1 MSIRPFSTN
10 EIDNLREVIEQNGFR
25 LNGLIKDYFRYS
37 ISKNK
42 ILIFTLKIP
51 VHLPIQLNIPFE
63 VANFQISIAFRFF
76 HLNQNIYKFILSLM
90 KLLKDLSLEVSIEH
104 KFPIQGKERQ
114 LVDVLN
120 LVIPEVVKEEN
131 DRAWMNRIRISLMNK
146 RERFKE
152 FDNVKIKDISESL
165 VRAGLNPTFNVP
177 WELSKG
183 LPKLR
188 TAETLFYSTEEPE
201 FFILEKGYL
210 TYFKDLEYEKF
221 YLRTFYES
229 YTPYLLNEIFG
240 DNPNFKLEVLVE
252 TWIKFARL
260 LLNSAIEIIDSIEI
274 NKNEFVNFR
283 PQKTLDSINFEFKQI
298 NFPLSAL
305 YYECS
310 TSKELYTL
318 HNDLFN
324 TPPTSFEVIEYVN
337 YLTEA
342 ESLRKNYKF
351 QEASKI
357 LEDSLK
363 IFNKYRQKKIVVS
376 ILLQLRKIASI
387 LNQNN
392 AEINYLV
399 NALEIAKS
407 GEIPLHFVI
416 RIHYKLGKAYFKL
429 KNYNNALKHFL
440 IILNFLKEER
450 ELFNKI
456 EYEGLASLY
465 TGISYLEQNKIPDS
479 QIFLKE
485 AFQIGNKS
493 PKVKLK
499 YHLLRGIYYK
509 DKEKYSQAQKLF
521 KTAVSGNKINESQY
535 QNILLDLLLEI
546 GEFHIHY
553 RKDTKKA
560 FYNLELASKF
570 LSKKTISGL
579 KRSLRWTLLMG
590 DFYKILINDSEKSS
604 YYLGQSR
611 IIRSQLNTIGVID

>member
-51 VHLPIQLNIPFE
+51 VHLPIQLNVPLE
-63 VANFQISIAFRFF
+63 VASFQISIAFRFF
-76 HLNQNIYKFILSLM
+76 HLNQNMYKFVLSLM
-90 KLLKDLSLEVSIEH
+90 KLLKELSLQVSIEH

-120 LVIPEVVKEEN
+120 LVIPEIIKDEN
-131 DRAWMNRIRISLMNK
+131 DRAWINRIRISLMNK

-165 VRAGLNPTFNVP
+165 IKSGLHPTFNVP
-177 WELSKG
+177 WELING

-201 FFILEKGYL
+201 FFILEKGYF

-229 YTPYLLNEIFG
+229 YTPYLLNEIFD
-240 DNPNFKLEVLVE
+240 DNPNLLEVFVE

-260 LLNSAIEIIDSIEI
+260 LLNSAIEIIDSIET
-274 NKNEFVNFR
+274 NQNEFVNFR
-283 PQKTLDSINFEFKQI
+283 PQKILDSINFEFKQI

-310 TSKELYTL
+310 TSKELYSL

-376 ILLQLRKIASI
+376 ILLQLRKIASY
-387 LNQNN
+387 LNQNK
-392 AEINYLV
+392 AEINYLI
-399 NALEIAKS
+399 NALEIAKT
-407 GEIPLHFVI
+407 GEVPLHFVI
-416 RIHYKLGKAYFKL
+416 RIHYQLGKTYFKL
-429 KNYNNALKHFL
+429 KDYNNALKHFL

-450 ELFNKI
+450 KLFNKI

-465 TGISYLEQNKIPDS
+465 TGISYLELSKIHDS
-479 QIFLKE
+479 QIFLKN
-485 AFQIGNKS
+485 AFQIGNNS

-499 YHLLRGIYYK
+499 YHVLREIYYK
-509 DKEKYSQAQKLF
+509 YKEKYSQAQKLF
-521 KTAVSGNKINESQY
+521 KTAVSGNEINNTQY
-535 QNILLDLLLEI
+535 QNIILDLLLEI
-546 GEFHIHY
+546 GEFHIHH

-560 FYNLELASKF
+560 FYNLELASKL
-570 LSKKTISGL
+570 LSKKTLSGL

-590 DFYKILINDSEKSS
+590 DFYKIMINDSEKSS

-611 IIRSQLNTIGVID
+611 IIRSQLNTIGVIE

>member
-42 ILIFTLKIP
+42 ILIFTLKFP
-51 VHLPIQLNIPFE
+51 VYLPIQLNIPLE
-63 VANFQISIAFRFF
+63 VASFQISIAFRFF
-76 HLNQNIYKFILSLM
+76 NLNQNMYKFILSLM
-90 KLLKDLSLEVSIEH
+90 KLIKELSLQVSIEH
-104 KFPIQGKERQ
+104 NFPIQGKERQ

-120 LVIPEVVKEEN
+120 LVIPEVIKDEN

-152 FDNVKIKDISESL
+152 FDNIKIKNTSDIL
-165 VRAGLNPTFNVP
+165 VKSGLNPTFNVP
-177 WELSKG
+177 WELLKG

-201 FFILEKGYL
+201 FFILEKGYF
-210 TYFKDLEYEKF
+210 TYFKDLEYKKF
-221 YLRTFYES
+221 NIRTFYES
-229 YTPYLLNEIFG
+229 YTPYILNEIFR
-240 DNPNFKLEVLVE
+240 DIPQFKLEIFVE

-260 LLNSAIEIIDSIEI
+260 LLNSAIDIIDTKEI
-274 NKNEFVNFR
+274 NQNEFINFR
-283 PQKTLDSINFEFKQI
+283 PQKTLDSINFEFKQN

-324 TPPTSFEVIEYVN
+324 TPPTSFEVIEHVN

-376 ILLQLRKIASI
+376 ILLQLRKIASY
-387 LNQNN
+387 LNQNK
-392 AEINYLV
+392 AEINYLI
-399 NALEIAKS
+399 NAMEIAKS
-407 GEIPLHFVI
+407 GEVPLHFVI
-416 RIHYKLGKAYFKL
+416 RIHYKLGKTYFKL
-429 KNYNNALKHFL
+429 KDYNNALKHFL

-450 ELFNKI
+450 KLFNKI

-465 TGISYLEQNKIPDS
+465 TGISYLELSKIPDS
-479 QIFLKE
+479 QIFLKN

-521 KTAVSGNKINESQY
+521 KTAVSGNEINDTQY
-535 QNILLDLLLEI
+535 QNIILDLLLEI

-553 RKDTKKA
+553 RKDTKNA

-570 LSKKTISGL
+570 LSKKTLSGL

-590 DFYKILINDSEKSS
+590 DFYKIMINDSEKSS

-611 IIRSQLNTIGVID
+611 TIRSQLNTIGVLD

>member
-1 MSIRPFSTN
+1 MSIRPFSAN

-51 VHLPIQLNIPFE
+51 VHLPVNLTIPFE

-76 HLNQNIYKFILSLM
+76 HLNQEMYRFILSLM
-90 KLLKDLSLEVSIEH
+90 NLLKDLSLEVSIEH

-131 DRAWMNRIRISLMNK
+131 DRAWMNRIRISIMNK

-152 FDNVKIKDISESL
+152 FDNIKIKDISEALIKS
-165 VRAGLNPTFNVP
+165 GLSPTFKVP
-177 WELSKG
+177 WELIKG

-201 FFILEKGYL
+201 FFVLEKGYF

-229 YTPYLLNEIFG
+229 YTPYLLNEIF

-260 LLNSAIEIIDSIEI
+260 LLNSAIEIIDTIEI
-274 NKNEFVNFR
+274 NQNEFINLR
-283 PQKTLDSINFEFKQI
+283 PQKTLDSNNFEFERN

-305 YYECS
+305 YYECT

-376 ILLQLRKIASI
+376 ILLQLRKIASY

-392 AEINYLV
+392 AEINYLK

-407 GEIPLHFVI
+407 GEVPLHFVI
-416 RIHYKLGKAYFKL
+416 RIHYKLGKTYFKL
-429 KNYNNALKHFL
+429 KDYNNALKHFL

-450 ELFNKI
+450 KLFNKI

-465 TGISYLEQNKIPDS
+465 TGISYLELNKIPDS
-479 QIFLKE
+479 QIFLKD

-521 KTAVSGNKINESQY
+521 KTAVSGNEINDSQY

-570 LSKKTISGL
+570 LSKKTLSGL

>member
-51 VHLPIQLNIPFE
+51 VHLPLQLNIPFE
-63 VANFQISIAFRFF
+63 VASFQISIAFRFF
-76 HLNQNIYKFILSLM
+76 HLNQEMYRFILSLM

-152 FDNVKIKDISESL
+152 FDNVKIKDISEAL
-165 VRAGLNPTFNVP
+165 VKSGLNPTFNVP
-177 WELSKG
+177 WELNKG

-229 YTPYLLNEIFG
+229 YTPYLLNEIFE
-240 DNPNFKLEVLVE
+240 DNPNLLEVFVE

-260 LLNSAIEIIDSIEI
+260 LLNSAIDIIDNIEI
-274 NKNEFVNFR
+274 NQNEFVNFR
-283 PQKTLDSINFEFKQI
+283 PQKTLDAINFEFKQN

-342 ESLRKNYKF
+342 ESLRKSYKF

-357 LEDSLK
+357 LADSLK

-399 NALEIAKS
+399 NAMEIAKS
-407 GEIPLHFVI
+407 GEVPLHFVI
-416 RIHYKLGKAYFKL
+416 RIHYKLGKTYFKL
-429 KNYNNALKHFL
+429 KEYNNALKHFL

-450 ELFNKI
+450 KLFNKI

-465 TGISYLEQNKIPDS
+465 TGISYLELNKIPDS
-479 QIFLKE
+479 QIFLKS

-521 KTAVSGNKINESQY
+521 KTAVSGNEINDSQY

-546 GEFHIHY
+546 GEFYIHY

-590 DFYKILINDSEKSS
+590 DFYKILINDSEKYS

>member
-51 VHLPIQLNIPFE
+51 VHLPIQLNIPLE
-63 VANFQISIAFRFF
+63 VVSFQISIAFRFF

-120 LVIPEVVKEEN
+120 LVIPEVVKEEK

-165 VRAGLNPTFNVP
+165 IKSGLSPTFNVP
-177 WELSKG
+177 WELIKG

-188 TAETLFYSTEEPE
+188 TAETLFYSTEELE
-201 FFILEKGYL
+201 FFILEKGYF

-229 YTPYLLNEIFG
+229 YTPYLLNEIFD
-240 DNPNFKLEVLVE
+240 DNPNLLEVFVE

-260 LLNSAIEIIDSIEI
+260 LLNSAIEIIDSIET
-274 NKNEFVNFR
+274 NQNEFVNFR

-305 YYECS
+305 YYEGT

-342 ESLRKNYKF
+342 ESLRKSYKF

-376 ILLQLRKIASI
+376 ILIQLRKIASY
-387 LNQNN
+387 LNQNK
-392 AEINYLV
+392 AEINYLI

-407 GEIPLHFVI
+407 GEVPLH
-416 RIHYKLGKAYFKL
+416 
-429 KNYNNALKHFL
+429 
-440 IILNFLKEER
+440 
-450 ELFNKI
+450 
-456 EYEGLASLY
+456 
-465 TGISYLEQNKIPDS
+465 
-479 QIFLKE
+479 
-485 AFQIGNKS
+485 
-493 PKVKLK
+493 
-499 YHLLRGIYYK
+499 
-509 DKEKYSQAQKLF
+509 
-521 KTAVSGNKINESQY
+521 
-535 QNILLDLLLEI
+535 
-546 GEFHIHY
+546 
-553 RKDTKKA
+553 
-560 FYNLELASKF
+560 
-570 LSKKTISGL
+570 
-579 KRSLRWTLLMG
+579 
-590 DFYKILINDSEKSS
+590 
-604 YYLGQSR
+604 
-611 IIRSQLNTIGVID
+611 

>member
-51 VHLPIQLNIPFE
+51 VHLPIQLNIPLE
-63 VANFQISIAFRFF
+63 VVSFQISIAFRFF
-76 HLNQNIYKFILSLM
+76 NLNQNMYKFVLSLM
-90 KLLKDLSLEVSIEH
+90 KFLNELSLQVSIEH

-120 LVIPEVVKEEN
+120 LVIPEVVKDEN
-131 DRAWMNRIRISLMNK
+131 DRTWVNRIRISLMNK

-152 FDNVKIKDISESL
+152 FDNIKIKDISEALARS
-165 VRAGLNPTFNVP
+165 GLSPTFNVP
-177 WELSKG
+177 WELLNG

-229 YTPYLLNEIFG
+229 YTPYLLNEIFR
-240 DNPNFKLEVLVE
+240 DNPNFKLEVFVE

-274 NKNEFVNFR
+274 NQNEFVNFR
-283 PQKTLDSINFEFKQI
+283 PQKTLDSINFEFKQN

-310 TSKELYTL
+310 TSKELYPL

-342 ESLRKNYKF
+342 ESLRKSYKF

-376 ILLQLRKIASI
+376 ILIQLRKIASY
-387 LNQNN
+387 LNQNK
-392 AEINYLV
+392 AEINYLI

-407 GEIPLHFVI
+407 GEVPLHFVI
-416 RIHYKLGKAYFKL
+416 RIHYKLGKTYFKL
-429 KNYNNALKHFL
+429 KDYNNALKHFL

-450 ELFNKI
+450 KLFNKI

-465 TGISYLEQNKIPDS
+465 TGISYLELNKIPDS
-479 QIFLKE
+479 QIFLKS

-509 DKEKYSQAQKLF
+509 NKEKLSQAQKLF
-521 KTAVSGNKINESQY
+521 KTAVSGNEINDTQY
-535 QNILLDLLLEI
+535 QNIILDLLLEI

-570 LSKKTISGL
+570 LSKKTLSGL

-590 DFYKILINDSEKSS
+590 DFYKIVINDSEKSS

-611 IIRSQLNTIGVID
+611 TIRSQLNTIGVID

>member
-42 ILIFTLKIP
+42 ILIFTLKFP
-51 VHLPIQLNIPFE
+51 VYLPIQLNIPLE
-63 VANFQISIAFRFF
+63 VASFQISIAFRFF
-76 HLNQNIYKFILSLM
+76 NLNQNMYKFILSLM
-90 KLLKDLSLEVSIEH
+90 KLIKELSLQVSIEH
-104 KFPIQGKERQ
+104 NFPIQGKERQ

-120 LVIPEVVKEEN
+120 LVIPEVIKDEN

-152 FDNVKIKDISESL
+152 FDNIKIKNISDIL
-165 VRAGLNPTFNVP
+165 VKSGLNPTFNVP
-177 WELSKG
+177 WELLKG

-201 FFILEKGYL
+201 FFILEKGYF
-210 TYFKDLEYEKF
+210 TYFKDLEYKKF
-221 YLRTFYES
+221 NIRTFYES
-229 YTPYLLNEIFG
+229 YTPYILNEIFR
-240 DNPNFKLEVLVE
+240 DIPQFKLEIFVE

-260 LLNSAIEIIDSIEI
+260 LLNSAIDIIDTKEI
-274 NKNEFVNFR
+274 NQNEFINFR
-283 PQKTLDSINFEFKQI
+283 PQKTLDSINFEFKQN

-324 TPPTSFEVIEYVN
+324 TPPTSFEVIEHVN

-376 ILLQLRKIASI
+376 ILLQLRKIASY
-387 LNQNN
+387 LNQNK
-392 AEINYLV
+392 AEINYLI
-399 NALEIAKS
+399 NAMEIAKS
-407 GEIPLHFVI
+407 GEVPLHFVI
-416 RIHYKLGKAYFKL
+416 RIHYKLGKTYFKL
-429 KNYNNALKHFL
+429 KDYNNALKHFL

-450 ELFNKI
+450 KLFNKI

-465 TGISYLEQNKIPDS
+465 TGISYLELNKIPDS
-479 QIFLKE
+479 QIFLKN
-485 AFQIGNKS
+485 AFKIGNKS

-521 KTAVSGNKINESQY
+521 KTAVSVNEINDSQY
-535 QNILLDLLLEI
+535 QNIILDLLLEI

-570 LSKKTISGL
+570 LSKKTLSGL
-579 KRSLRWTLLMG
+579 KRSLRWGLLMG

-611 IIRSQLNTIGVID
+611 TIRSQLNTIGVLD

>member
-1 MSIRPFSTN
+1 MSIRPFSTT

-42 ILIFTLKIP
+42 ILIFTLKFP
-51 VHLPIQLNIPFE
+51 VHLPIQLNIPLE
-63 VANFQISIAFRFF
+63 VASFQISIAFRFF
-76 HLNQNIYKFILSLM
+76 NLNQNMYKFILSLM
-90 KLLKDLSLEVSIEH
+90 KLIKELSLQVSIEH
-104 KFPIQGKERQ
+104 NFPIQGKERQ

-120 LVIPEVVKEEN
+120 LVIPEVIKDEN

-152 FDNVKIKDISESL
+152 FDNIKIKNISDIL
-165 VRAGLNPTFNVP
+165 VKSGLNPTFNVP
-177 WELSKG
+177 WELLKG

-201 FFILEKGYL
+201 FFILEKGYF
-210 TYFKDLEYEKF
+210 TYFKDLEYKKF
-221 YLRTFYES
+221 NIRTFYES
-229 YTPYLLNEIFG
+229 YTPYILNEIFR
-240 DNPNFKLEVLVE
+240 DIPQFKLEIFVE

-260 LLNSAIEIIDSIEI
+260 LLNSAIDIIDTKEI
-274 NKNEFVNFR
+274 NQNEFINFR
-283 PQKTLDSINFEFKQI
+283 PQKTLDSINFEFKQN

-310 TSKELYTL
+310 TSKELYSL

-376 ILLQLRKIASI
+376 ILLQLRKVASY

-392 AEINYLV
+392 AEINYLI

-407 GEIPLHFVI
+407 GEVPLHFVI
-416 RIHYKLGKAYFKL
+416 RIHYKLGKTYFKL
-429 KNYNNALKHFL
+429 RDYNNALKHFL

-450 ELFNKI
+450 KLFNKI

-465 TGISYLEQNKIPDS
+465 TGIIYLELNKIPDS
-479 QIFLKE
+479 QIFLKD
-485 AFQIGNKS
+485 AFRIGNKS

-521 KTAVSGNKINESQY
+521 KTAVSGNEINDTQY
-535 QNILLDLLLEI
+535 QNIILDLLLEI

-570 LSKKTISGL
+570 LSKKTLSGL

-590 DFYKILINDSEKSS
+590 DFYKIMINDSEKSS

-611 IIRSQLNTIGVID
+611 TIRSQLNTIGVIN

>member
-63 VANFQISIAFRFF
+63 VASFQISIAFRFF
-76 HLNQNIYKFILSLM
+76 HLNQYIYKFILSLM

-152 FDNVKIKDISESL
+152 FDNVKIKDISEAL
-165 VRAGLNPTFNVP
+165 VKSGLNPTFNVP
-177 WELSKG
+177 WELNKG

-201 FFILEKGYL
+201 FFILEKGYF

-229 YTPYLLNEIFG
+229 YTPYLLNEIFE
-240 DNPNFKLEVLVE
+240 DNPNLLEVFVE

-357 LEDSLK
+357 LENSLK

-560 FYNLELASKF
+560 FYNLELVSKF

>member
-51 VHLPIQLNIPFE
+51 VHLPLQLNIPFE
-63 VANFQISIAFRFF
+63 VASFQISIAFRFF
-76 HLNQNIYKFILSLM
+76 HLNQEMYRFILSLM

-152 FDNVKIKDISESL
+152 FDNVKIKDISEAL
-165 VRAGLNPTFNVP
+165 VKSGLNPTFNVP

-229 YTPYLLNEIFG
+229 YTPYLLNEIFE
-240 DNPNFKLEVLVE
+240 DNPNLLEVFVE

-260 LLNSAIEIIDSIEI
+260 LLNSAIDIIDNIEI
-274 NKNEFVNFR
+274 NQNEFVNFR
-283 PQKTLDSINFEFKQI
+283 PQKTLDAINFEFKQN

-342 ESLRKNYKF
+342 ESLRKSYKF

-357 LEDSLK
+357 LADSLK

-399 NALEIAKS
+399 NAMEIAKS
-407 GEIPLHFVI
+407 GEVPLHFVI
-416 RIHYKLGKAYFKL
+416 RIHYKLGKTYFKL
-429 KNYNNALKHFL
+429 KEYNNALKHFL

-450 ELFNKI
+450 KLFNKI

-465 TGISYLEQNKIPDS
+465 TGISYLELNKIPDS
-479 QIFLKE
+479 QIFLKS

-521 KTAVSGNKINESQY
+521 KTAVSGNEIKDTKY
-535 QNILLDLLLEI
+535 KNIILDLLLEI

-590 DFYKILINDSEKSS
+590 DFYKILINDSEKTS

>member
-51 VHLPIQLNIPFE
+51 VHLPIQLNIPLE
-63 VANFQISIAFRFF
+63 VVSFQISIAFRFF

-120 LVIPEVVKEEN
+120 LVIPEVIKDEN

-165 VRAGLNPTFNVP
+165 IKSGLSPTFNVP
-177 WELSKG
+177 WELIKG

-201 FFILEKGYL
+201 FFILEKGYF

-229 YTPYLLNEIFG
+229 YTPYLLNEIFD
-240 DNPNFKLEVLVE
+240 DNPNLLEVFVE

-260 LLNSAIEIIDSIEI
+260 LLNSAIEIIDLIET
-274 NKNEFVNFR
+274 NQNEFVNFR

-305 YYECS
+305 YYEGS

-342 ESLRKNYKF
+342 ESLRKSYKF

-376 ILLQLRKIASI
+376 ILLQLRKIASY
-387 LNQNN
+387 LNQNK
-392 AEINYLV
+392 AEINYLI

-407 GEIPLHFVI
+407 GEVPLHFVI
-416 RIHYKLGKAYFKL
+416 RIHYKLGKTYFKL
-429 KNYNNALKHFL
+429 KDYNNALKHFL

-450 ELFNKI
+450 KLFNKI

-465 TGISYLEQNKIPDS
+465 TGISYLELSKIPDS
-479 QIFLKE
+479 QTFLKN

-521 KTAVSGNKINESQY
+521 KTAVSGNEINDTQY
-535 QNILLDLLLEI
+535 KNIVLDLLLEI

-560 FYNLELASKF
+560 FYNLKLASKL
-570 LSKKTISGL
+570 LSKKTLSGL

-590 DFYKILINDSEKSS
+590 DFYKIMINDSEKSS

-611 IIRSQLNTIGVID
+611 IIRSQLNTIGVLE

>member
-1 MSIRPFSTN
+1 MSIRPFSAN

-51 VHLPIQLNIPFE
+51 VHLPVNLTIPFE

-76 HLNQNIYKFILSLM
+76 HLNQERYRFILSLM
-90 KLLKDLSLEVSIEH
+90 NLLKDLSLEVSIEH

-131 DRAWMNRIRISLMNK
+131 DRAWMNRIRISIMNK

-152 FDNVKIKDISESL
+152 FDNIKIKDISEALIKS
-165 VRAGLNPTFNVP
+165 GLSPTFKVP
-177 WELSKG
+177 WELIKG

-201 FFILEKGYL
+201 FFVLEKGYF

-229 YTPYLLNEIFG
+229 YTPYLLNEIF

-260 LLNSAIEIIDSIEI
+260 LLNSAIEIIDTIEI
-274 NKNEFVNFR
+274 NQNEFINLR
-283 PQKTLDSINFEFKQI
+283 PQKTLDSNNFEFERN

-305 YYECS
+305 YYECT

-376 ILLQLRKIASI
+376 ILLQLRKIASY

-392 AEINYLV
+392 AEINYLK

-407 GEIPLHFVI
+407 GEVPLHFVI
-416 RIHYKLGKAYFKL
+416 RIHYKLGKTYFKL
-429 KNYNNALKHFL
+429 KDYNNALKHFL

-450 ELFNKI
+450 KLFNKI

-465 TGISYLEQNKIPDS
+465 TGISYLELNKIPDS
-479 QIFLKE
+479 QIFLKD

-521 KTAVSGNKINESQY
+521 KTAVSGNEINDIQY
-535 QNILLDLLLEI
+535 QNIILDLLLEI

-560 FYNLELASKF
+560 FYHLELASKF
-570 LSKKTISGL
+570 LSKKTLSGL

-611 IIRSQLNTIGVID
+611 IIRSQLNTIGLID

>member
-51 VHLPIQLNIPFE
+51 VHLPIQLNIPLE
-63 VANFQISIAFRFF
+63 VVSFQISIAFRFF

-120 LVIPEVVKEEN
+120 LVIPEVVKEEK

-165 VRAGLNPTFNVP
+165 IKSGLSPTFNVP
-177 WELSKG
+177 WELIKG

-188 TAETLFYSTEEPE
+188 TAETLFYSTEELE
-201 FFILEKGYL
+201 FFILEKGYF

-229 YTPYLLNEIFG
+229 YTPYLLNEIFE
-240 DNPNFKLEVLVE
+240 DNPNLLEVFVE

-260 LLNSAIEIIDSIEI
+260 LLNSAIEIIDSIET
-274 NKNEFVNFR
+274 NQNEFVNFR

-305 YYECS
+305 YYEGS

-342 ESLRKNYKF
+342 ESLRKSYKF

-376 ILLQLRKIASI
+376 ILIQLRKIASY
-387 LNQNN
+387 LNQNK
-392 AEINYLV
+392 AEINYLI

-407 GEIPLHFVI
+407 GEVPLHFVI
-416 RIHYKLGKAYFKL
+416 RIHYKLGKTYFKL
-429 KNYNNALKHFL
+429 KDYNNALKHFL

-450 ELFNKI
+450 KLFNKI

-465 TGISYLEQNKIPDS
+465 TGISYLELSKIPDS
-479 QIFLKE
+479 QIFLKN

-521 KTAVSGNKINESQY
+521 KTAVSGNEINDTQY
-535 QNILLDLLLEI
+535 QNIILDLLLEI

-570 LSKKTISGL
+570 LSKKTLSGL

-590 DFYKILINDSEKSS
+590 DFYKIMINDSEKSS

-611 IIRSQLNTIGVID
+611 IIRSQLNTIGVIE

>member
-63 VANFQISIAFRFF
+63 VASFQISIAFRFF
-76 HLNQNIYKFILSLM
+76 HLNQYIYKFILSLM

-104 KFPIQGKERQ
+104 KFP
-114 LVDVLN
+114 
-120 LVIPEVVKEEN
+120 
-131 DRAWMNRIRISLMNK
+131 MLMNK

-152 FDNVKIKDISESL
+152 FDNVKIKDISEAL
-165 VRAGLNPTFNVP
+165 VKSGLNPTFNVP
-177 WELSKG
+177 WELNKG

-201 FFILEKGYL
+201 FFILEKGYF

-229 YTPYLLNEIFG
+229 YTPYLLNEIFE
-240 DNPNFKLEVLVE
+240 DNPNLLEVFVE

-260 LLNSAIEIIDSIEI
+260 LLNSAIEIIDS
-274 NKNEFVNFR
+274 
-283 PQKTLDSINFEFKQI
+283 LDSINFEFKQI

-357 LEDSLK
+357 LENSLK

-535 QNILLDLLLEI
+535 QNIFLDLLLEI

>member
-1 MSIRPFSTN
+1 MSIRPFSTT

-42 ILIFTLKIP
+42 ILIFTLKFP
-51 VHLPIQLNIPFE
+51 VYLPIQLNIPLE
-63 VANFQISIAFRFF
+63 VASFQISIAFRFF
-76 HLNQNIYKFILSLM
+76 NLNQNMYKFILSLM
-90 KLLKDLSLEVSIEH
+90 KLIKELSLQVSIEH
-104 KFPIQGKERQ
+104 NFPIQGKERQ

-120 LVIPEVVKEEN
+120 LVIPEVIKDEN

-152 FDNVKIKDISESL
+152 FDNIKIKNISDIL
-165 VRAGLNPTFNVP
+165 VKSGLNPTFNVP
-177 WELSKG
+177 WELLKG

-201 FFILEKGYL
+201 FFILEKGYF
-210 TYFKDLEYEKF
+210 TYFKDLEYKKF
-221 YLRTFYES
+221 NIRTFYES
-229 YTPYLLNEIFG
+229 YTPYILNEIFR
-240 DNPNFKLEVLVE
+240 DIPQFKLEIFVE

-260 LLNSAIEIIDSIEI
+260 LLNSAIDIIDTKEI
-274 NKNEFVNFR
+274 NQNEFINFR
-283 PQKTLDSINFEFKQI
+283 PQKTLDSINFEFKQN

-310 TSKELYTL
+310 TSKELYSL

-376 ILLQLRKIASI
+376 ILLQLRKIASY
-387 LNQNN
+387 LNQNK
-392 AEINYLV
+392 AEINYLI
-399 NALEIAKS
+399 NAMEIAKS
-407 GEIPLHFVI
+407 GEVPLHFVI
-416 RIHYKLGKAYFKL
+416 RIHYKLGKTYFKL
-429 KNYNNALKHFL
+429 KDYNNALKHFL

-450 ELFNKI
+450 KLFNKI

-465 TGISYLEQNKIPDS
+465 TGIIYLELNKIPDS
-479 QIFLKE
+479 QIFLKD
-485 AFQIGNKS
+485 AFRIGNKS

-521 KTAVSGNKINESQY
+521 KTAVSGNEINDTQY
-535 QNILLDLLLEI
+535 QNIILDLLLEI

-570 LSKKTISGL
+570 LSKKTLSGL

-590 DFYKILINDSEKSS
+590 DFYKIMINDSEKSS

-611 IIRSQLNTIGVID
+611 TIRSQLNTIGVLD

>member
-63 VANFQISIAFRFF
+63 VASFQISIAFRFF
-76 HLNQNIYKFILSLM
+76 HLNQYIYKFILSLM

-152 FDNVKIKDISESL
+152 FDNVKIKDISEAL
-165 VRAGLNPTFNVP
+165 VKSGLNPTFNVP
-177 WELSKG
+177 WELNKG

-201 FFILEKGYL
+201 FFILEKGYF

-229 YTPYLLNEIFG
+229 YTPYLLNEIFE
-240 DNPNFKLEVLVE
+240 DNPNLLEVFVE

-479 QIFLKE
+479 QIFLK
-485 AFQIGNKS
+485 

-535 QNILLDLLLEI
+535 QNIFLDLLLEI

>member
-42 ILIFTLKIP
+42 ILIFTLKFP
-51 VHLPIQLNIPFE
+51 VYLPIQLNIPLE
-63 VANFQISIAFRFF
+63 VASFQISIAFRFF
-76 HLNQNIYKFILSLM
+76 NLNQNMYKFILSLM
-90 KLLKDLSLEVSIEH
+90 KLIKELSLQVSIEH
-104 KFPIQGKERQ
+104 NFPIQGKERQ

-120 LVIPEVVKEEN
+120 LVIPEVIKDEN

-152 FDNVKIKDISESL
+152 FDNIKIKNTSDIL
-165 VRAGLNPTFNVP
+165 VKSGLNPTFNVP
-177 WELSKG
+177 WELLKG

-201 FFILEKGYL
+201 FFILEKGYF
-210 TYFKDLEYEKF
+210 TYFKDLEYKKF
-221 YLRTFYES
+221 NIRTFYES
-229 YTPYLLNEIFG
+229 YTPYILNEIFR
-240 DNPNFKLEVLVE
+240 DIPQFKLEIFVE

-260 LLNSAIEIIDSIEI
+260 LLNSAIDIIDTKEI
-274 NKNEFVNFR
+274 NQNEFINFR
-283 PQKTLDSINFEFKQI
+283 PQKTLDSINFEFKQN

-324 TPPTSFEVIEYVN
+324 TPPTSFEVIEHVN

-376 ILLQLRKIASI
+376 ILLQLRKIASY
-387 LNQNN
+387 LNQNK
-392 AEINYLV
+392 AEINYLI
-399 NALEIAKS
+399 NAMEIAKS
-407 GEIPLHFVI
+407 GEVPLHFVI
-416 RIHYKLGKAYFKL
+416 RIHYKLGKTYFKL
-429 KNYNNALKHFL
+429 KDYNNALKHFL

-450 ELFNKI
+450 KLFNKI

-465 TGISYLEQNKIPDS
+465 TGISYLELNKIPDS
-479 QIFLKE
+479 QIFLKN
-485 AFQIGNKS
+485 AFKIGNKS

-521 KTAVSGNKINESQY
+521 KTAVSVNEINDSQY
-535 QNILLDLLLEI
+535 QNIILDLLLEI

-570 LSKKTISGL
+570 LSKKTLSGL
-579 KRSLRWTLLMG
+579 KRSLRWGLLMG

-611 IIRSQLNTIGVID
+611 TIRSQLNTIGVLD

>member
-1 MSIRPFSTN
+1 MSIRPFSTT

-42 ILIFTLKIP
+42 ILIFTLKFP
-51 VHLPIQLNIPFE
+51 VHLPIQLNIPLE
-63 VANFQISIAFRFF
+63 VASFQISIAFRFF
-76 HLNQNIYKFILSLM
+76 NLNQNMYKFILSLM
-90 KLLKDLSLEVSIEH
+90 KLIKELSLQVSIEH
-104 KFPIQGKERQ
+104 NFPIQGKERQ

-120 LVIPEVVKEEN
+120 LVIPEVIKDEN

-152 FDNVKIKDISESL
+152 FDNIKIKNISDIL
-165 VRAGLNPTFNVP
+165 VKSGLNPTFNVP
-177 WELSKG
+177 WELLKG

-201 FFILEKGYL
+201 FFILEKGYF
-210 TYFKDLEYEKF
+210 TYFKDLEYKKF
-221 YLRTFYES
+221 NIRTFYES
-229 YTPYLLNEIFG
+229 YTPYILNEIFR
-240 DNPNFKLEVLVE
+240 DIPQFKLEIFVE

-260 LLNSAIEIIDSIEI
+260 LLNSAIDIIDTKEI
-274 NKNEFVNFR
+274 NQNEFINFR
-283 PQKTLDSINFEFKQI
+283 PQKTLDSINFEFKQN

-310 TSKELYTL
+310 TSKELYSL

-376 ILLQLRKIASI
+376 ILLQLRKVASY

-392 AEINYLV
+392 AEINYLI

-407 GEIPLHFVI
+407 GEVPLHFVI
-416 RIHYKLGKAYFKL
+416 RIHYKLGKTYFKL
-429 KNYNNALKHFL
+429 RDYNNALKHFL

-450 ELFNKI
+450 KLFNKI

-465 TGISYLEQNKIPDS
+465 TGIIYLELNKIPDS
-479 QIFLKE
+479 QIFLKD
-485 AFQIGNKS
+485 AFRIGNKS

-521 KTAVSGNKINESQY
+521 KTAVSGNEINDTQY
-535 QNILLDLLLEI
+535 QNIILDLLLEI

-570 LSKKTISGL
+570 LSKKTLSGL

-590 DFYKILINDSEKSS
+590 DFYKIMINDSEKSS

-611 IIRSQLNTIGVID
+611 TIRSQLNTIGVLN

>member
-51 VHLPIQLNIPFE
+51 VHLPIQLNVPLE
-63 VANFQISIAFRFF
+63 VASFQISIAFRFF
-76 HLNQNIYKFILSLM
+76 HLNQNMYKFVLSLM
-90 KLLKDLSLEVSIEH
+90 KLLKELSLQVSIEH

-120 LVIPEVVKEEN
+120 LVIPEIIKDEN
-131 DRAWMNRIRISLMNK
+131 DRAWINRIRISLMNK

-165 VRAGLNPTFNVP
+165 IKSGLHPTFNVP
-177 WELSKG
+177 WELING

-201 FFILEKGYL
+201 FFILEKGYF

-229 YTPYLLNEIFG
+229 YTPYLLNEIFD
-240 DNPNFKLEVLVE
+240 DNPNLLEVFVE

-260 LLNSAIEIIDSIEI
+260 LLNSAIEIIDSIET
-274 NKNEFVNFR
+274 NQNEFVNFR
-283 PQKTLDSINFEFKQI
+283 PQKILDSINFEFKQI

-310 TSKELYTL
+310 TSKELYSL

-376 ILLQLRKIASI
+376 ILLQLRKIASY
-387 LNQNN
+387 LNQNK
-392 AEINYLV
+392 AEINYLI
-399 NALEIAKS
+399 NALEIAKT
-407 GEIPLHFVI
+407 GEVPLHFVI
-416 RIHYKLGKAYFKL
+416 RIHYQLGKTYFKL
-429 KNYNNALKHFL
+429 KDYNNALKHFL

-450 ELFNKI
+450 KLFNKI

-465 TGISYLEQNKIPDS
+465 TGISYLELSKIHDS
-479 QIFLKE
+479 QIFLKN
-485 AFQIGNKS
+485 AFQIGNNS

-521 KTAVSGNKINESQY
+521 KTAVSGNEINNTQY
-535 QNILLDLLLEI
+535 QNIILDLLLEI
-546 GEFHIHY
+546 GEFHIHH

-560 FYNLELASKF
+560 FYNLELASKL
-570 LSKKTISGL
+570 LSKKTLSGL

-590 DFYKILINDSEKSS
+590 DFYKIMINDSEKSS

-611 IIRSQLNTIGVID
+611 IIRSQLNTIGVIE

>member
-10 EIDNLREVIEQNGFR
+10 EIDDLREIIEQNGFR

-51 VHLPIQLNIPFE
+51 VHLPIQLNIPLE
-63 VANFQISIAFRFF
+63 VASFQISIAFRFF
-76 HLNQNIYKFILSLM
+76 HLTQNMYKFILSLM
-90 KLLKDLSLEVSIEH
+90 KLLKDLSLQVSIEH
-104 KFPIQGKERQ
+104 NFPIQGKEGQ

-120 LVIPEVVKEEN
+120 LVMPEVVKEEN
-131 DRAWMNRIRISLMNK
+131 DRTWINRIRISLMNK

-152 FDNVKIKDISESL
+152 FDNIKIKDISEALARS
-165 VRAGLNPTFNVP
+165 GLSPTFNIP
-177 WELSKG
+177 WELLNG

-229 YTPYLLNEIFG
+229 YTPYLLNEIFR
-240 DNPNFKLEVLVE
+240 DNPNFKLEVFVE

-274 NKNEFVNFR
+274 NQNEFVNFR
-283 PQKTLDSINFEFKQI
+283 PQKTLDSINFEFKQN

-376 ILLQLRKIASI
+376 ILLQLRKIASY

-407 GEIPLHFVI
+407 GEVPLHFVI
-416 RIHYKLGKAYFKL
+416 RIHYKLGKTYFKL
-429 KNYNNALKHFL
+429 KDYNNALKHFL
-440 IILNFLKEER
+440 IILNFLKVER
-450 ELFNKI
+450 KLFNKI

-465 TGISYLEQNKIPDS
+465 TGIIYLELNKIPDS
-479 QIFLKE
+479 QIFLKD
-485 AFQIGNKS
+485 AFRIGNKS

-509 DKEKYSQAQKLF
+509 NKEKLSQAQKLF
-521 KTAVSGNKINESQY
+521 KTAVSGNEINDTQY
-535 QNILLDLLLEI
+535 QNIILDLLLEI

-570 LSKKTISGL
+570 LSKKTLSGL

-590 DFYKILINDSEKSS
+590 DFYKIVINDSEKSS

>member
-51 VHLPIQLNIPFE
+51 VHLPLQLNIPFE
-63 VANFQISIAFRFF
+63 VASFQISIAFRFF
-76 HLNQNIYKFILSLM
+76 HLNQEMYRFILSLM

-131 DRAWMNRIRISLMNK
+131 DRAWMSRIRISLMNK

-152 FDNVKIKDISESL
+152 FDNVKIKDISEAL
-165 VRAGLNPTFNVP
+165 VKSGLNPTFNVP

-229 YTPYLLNEIFG
+229 YTPYLLNEIFE
-240 DNPNFKLEVLVE
+240 DNPNLLEVFVE

-260 LLNSAIEIIDSIEI
+260 LLNSAIDIIDNIEI
-274 NKNEFVNFR
+274 NQNEFVNFR
-283 PQKTLDSINFEFKQI
+283 PQKTLDAINFEFKQN

-342 ESLRKNYKF
+342 ESLRKSYKF

-357 LEDSLK
+357 LADSLK

-399 NALEIAKS
+399 NAMEIAKS
-407 GEIPLHFVI
+407 GEVPLHFVI
-416 RIHYKLGKAYFKL
+416 RIHYKLGKTYFKL
-429 KNYNNALKHFL
+429 KEYNNALKHFL

-450 ELFNKI
+450 KLFNKI

-465 TGISYLEQNKIPDS
+465 TGISYLELNKIPDS
-479 QIFLKE
+479 QIFLKS

-521 KTAVSGNKINESQY
+521 KTAVSGNEIKDTKY
-535 QNILLDLLLEI
+535 QNIILDLLLEI

-590 DFYKILINDSEKSS
+590 DFYKILINDSEKTS

>member
-51 VHLPIQLNIPFE
+51 VHLPVNLTIPFE

-76 HLNQNIYKFILSLM
+76 HLNQEMYRFILSLM
-90 KLLKDLSLEVSIEH
+90 NLLKELSLEVSIEH

-120 LVIPEVVKEEN
+120 LVIPEVIKDEN
-131 DRAWMNRIRISLMNK
+131 DRAWMNRIRISIMNK

-152 FDNVKIKDISESL
+152 FDNIKIKDISEALIKS
-165 VRAGLNPTFNVP
+165 GLSPTFKVP
-177 WELSKG
+177 WELIKG

-201 FFILEKGYL
+201 FFILEKGYF

-229 YTPYLLNEIFG
+229 YTPYLLNEIFR
-240 DNPNFKLEVLVE
+240 DNPHFKLEVLVE

-260 LLNSAIEIIDSIEI
+260 LLNSAIDIIDSIEI
-274 NKNEFVNFR
+274 NQNEFINLR
-283 PQKTLDSINFEFKQI
+283 PQKTLDSINFEFKQN

-376 ILLQLRKIASI
+376 ILLQLRKIASY

-392 AEINYLV
+392 AEINYLI

-407 GEIPLHFVI
+407 GEVPLHFVI
-416 RIHYKLGKAYFKL
+416 RIHYKLGKTYFKL
-429 KNYNNALKHFL
+429 KDYNNALKHFL

-450 ELFNKI
+450 KLFNKI

-465 TGISYLEQNKIPDS
+465 TGISYLELNKIPDS
-479 QIFLKE
+479 QIFLKD

-521 KTAVSGNKINESQY
+521 KTAVSGNEINDSQY

-560 FYNLELASKF
+560 FYHLELASKF
-570 LSKKTISGL
+570 LSKKTLSGL

>member
-51 VHLPIQLNIPFE
+51 VHLPLQLNIPFE
-63 VANFQISIAFRFF
+63 VASFQISIAFRFF
-76 HLNQNIYKFILSLM
+76 HLNQEMYRFILSLM

-152 FDNVKIKDISESL
+152 FDNVKIKDISEAL
-165 VRAGLNPTFNVP
+165 VKSGLNPTFNVP

-229 YTPYLLNEIFG
+229 YTPYLLNEIFE
-240 DNPNFKLEVLVE
+240 DNPNLLEVFVE

-260 LLNSAIEIIDSIEI
+260 LLNSAIDIIDNIEI
-274 NKNEFVNFR
+274 NQNEFVNFR
-283 PQKTLDSINFEFKQI
+283 PQKTLDAINFEFKQN

-342 ESLRKNYKF
+342 ESLRKSYKF

-357 LEDSLK
+357 LADSLK

-399 NALEIAKS
+399 NAMEIAKS
-407 GEIPLHFVI
+407 GEVPLHFVI
-416 RIHYKLGKAYFKL
+416 RIHYKLGKTYFKL
-429 KNYNNALKHFL
+429 KEYNNALKHFL

-450 ELFNKI
+450 KLFNKI

-465 TGISYLEQNKIPDS
+465 TGISYLELNKIPDS
-479 QIFLKE
+479 QIFLKS

-521 KTAVSGNKINESQY
+521 KTAVSGNEIKDTKY
-535 QNILLDLLLEI
+535 QNIILDLLLEI

-590 DFYKILINDSEKSS
+590 DFYKILINDSEKTS

>member
-63 VANFQISIAFRFF
+63 VASFQISIAFRFF
-76 HLNQNIYKFILSLM
+76 HLNQYIYKFILSLM

-152 FDNVKIKDISESL
+152 FDNVKIKDISEAL
-165 VRAGLNPTFNVP
+165 VKSGLNPTFNVP
-177 WELSKG
+177 WELNKG

-201 FFILEKGYL
+201 FFILEKGYF

-229 YTPYLLNEIFG
+229 YTPYLLNEIFE
-240 DNPNFKLEVLVE
+240 DNPNLLEVFVE

-357 LEDSLK
+357 LENSLK

-535 QNILLDLLLEI
+535 QNIFLDLLLEI